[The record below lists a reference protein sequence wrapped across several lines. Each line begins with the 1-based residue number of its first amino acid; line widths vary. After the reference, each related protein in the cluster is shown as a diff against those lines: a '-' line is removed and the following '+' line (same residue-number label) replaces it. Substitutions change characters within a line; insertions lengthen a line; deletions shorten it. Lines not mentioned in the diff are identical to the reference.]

1 MASIVTARMGME
13 DWWKETDRSTTK
25 YSGKSI
31 TQQVIWRRS
40 ERATPIFCIYFSLF
54 SSSILC
60 FPDSLILFLSF
71 FQFSTT
77 FTTLQDAEKV
87 KSLKWH
93 SQNFVRNKREIRVRM
108 LSRSGRR
115 EKKDS
120 LRGPLKKSSKYASLL
135 KKEGK
140 RYLDPSQTLG

>member
-1 MASIVTARMGME
+1 MALVVTAMMGME
-13 DWWKETDRSTTK
+13 DWWKETARSTTK

-40 ERATPIFCIYFSLF
+40 ERETPIFFIYFSLF

-71 FQFSTT
+71 FHFSPT
-77 FTTLQDAEKV
+77 FNALQDAEKV

-93 SQNFVRNKREIRVRM
+93 SQNIVRNKRETRVKM
-108 LSRSGRR
+108 LSRSGRGD
-115 EKKDS
+115 KKIRSGDH
-120 LRGPLKKSSKYASLL
+120 
-135 KKEGK
+135 
-140 RYLDPSQTLG
+140 